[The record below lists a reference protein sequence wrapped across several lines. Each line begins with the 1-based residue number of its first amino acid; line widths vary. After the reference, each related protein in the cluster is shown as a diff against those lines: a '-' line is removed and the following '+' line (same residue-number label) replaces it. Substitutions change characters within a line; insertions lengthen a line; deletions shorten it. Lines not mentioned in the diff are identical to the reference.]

1 MTFQTAYSTR
11 SSAREAAAEIEAGL
25 QTHFPKMVLF
35 FASSNYPPEETAR
48 EIGAAFP
55 GATIFDCSTAGEIVS
70 GQMLKNSIVAMAF
83 NAAVIQD
90 VRVEVLTDVRRQ
102 AVAAVARA
110 FAIPIG
116 DPDRVCGRKPA
127 DRRAR
132 DLCHGTPYRRVREPR
147 VRIDTT
153 CTELPAISILT

>member
-1 MTFQTAYSTR
+1 MNFQTAYSTR
-11 SSAREAAAEIEAGL
+11 SSAREATAEIEAGL
-25 QTHFPKMVLF
+25 QTLFPKMVLF

-90 VRVEVLTDVRRQ
+90 VQVEVLTDVRRQ
-102 AVAAVARA
+102 AVAAVALA

-116 DPDRVCGRKPA
+116 DPDRVWGRRPA
-127 DRRAR
+127 DRWAR
-132 DLCHGTPYRRVREPR
+132 DLCHGTPYRPVREPR

-153 CTELPAISILT
+153 CAELPATPVPA